1 MCCGVV
7 NVEPA
12 VFRGSWRSLNLNGR
26 TRPSLEPEAGTGAGG
41 LRSSLAACCRVAA
54 RIGSAQKKFHRR
66 PLRNHCR
73 LEHSG
78 LKCEPTPAQREAL
91 MKVTG
96 AVFQPELIE
105 LMRSV
110 LEEAAAT
117 LPEAKRTSTMKA
129 EIASQIL
136 ACAAKGERNPTALKM
151 AALLA
156 VLECSHYSHD
166 ISPERRAV

>member
-1 MCCGVV
+1 M
-7 NVEPA
+7 NAP
-12 VFRGSWRSLNLNGR
+12 
-26 TRPSLEPEAGTGAGG
+26 
-41 LRSSLAACCRVAA
+41 
-54 RIGSAQKKFHRR
+54 
-66 PLRNHCR
+66 
-73 LEHSG
+73 
-78 LKCEPTPAQREAL
+78 
-91 MKVTG
+91 G

-105 LMRSV
+105 LMKSV
-110 LEEAAAT
+110 LEEAAAA

-156 VLECSHYSHD
+156 LVDCSHYSHD